1 MASLEGFDNNDYA
14 SFDTESNEVQQ
25 LPTLPVD
32 NVLPKANDDVT
43 KSVQFKESEEVI
55 ESTPDANVI
64 LPSQPNEPEVTTM
77 DTLKKLFDEYSP
89 YIFALIF
96 ILIAYWYSQK
106 Y

>member
-14 SFDTESNEVQQ
+14 SFDTQSSEVQQ
-25 LPTLPVD
+25 LPSLPID
-32 NVLPKANDDVT
+32 NVLPAANKDVT
-43 KSVQFKESEEVI
+43 KSVQFKDSEEVI
-55 ESTPDANVI
+55 ENKSIANLI
-64 LPSQPNEPEVTTM
+64 IPSLPKEPEVSAM
-77 DTLKKLFDEYSP
+77 DTLKQLFDEYSP